1 MGRLVPIP
9 SAYNDQHDRTLFDMI
24 GQVFSHYRVI
34 EMIGSGGMGNVYRA
48 TDTRLGR
55 SVALKFVPDHLAE
68 KPLVMERFRQ
78 EAKAAS
84 ALNHPNICTVYDIGE
99 EEGKAF
105 IVMEL
110 LEGETLRDRLQRGL
124 LPCHDCLDIACQIGS
139 ALQAAHARGIIH
151 RDIKPANIFLTLH
164 HGAKI
169 LDFGVAKMLGVE
181 KPDSAQEEPSLAPN
195 DAPNIVSNR
204 NCLTDAGVYIGTV
217 GYMSPEQARGD
228 SIDTRTDLFSFG
240 TVLYEMV
247 TGKPPFLRNTVAA
260 TIDAL
265 LYEAIIRPSDLNQQC
280 NSDMDSIILRAMARN
295 LEERYSDASS
305 LIADIQRLQHRAQ
318 NVETEIQ
325 PRIPMEANM
334 RDFADSIGVLP
345 FENAA
350 ADFEMEY
357 LGDGIAE
364 ALINRLARFKQLR
377 VVPRTT
383 AFRYRDCAD
392 PLQAGRDLRVRLVL
406 TGRVVQ
412 AGQVLSLK
420 TELVDASNHS
430 HIWGENYPKRKM
442 SDLFDLQEEI
452 VTEIAKRLQL
462 EDKDSGRLRRGSRP
476 NRDAYQLLVKGS
488 YYLNKWNS
496 EGITKGLQYARQS
509 IEADPA
515 CADSYALLA
524 YAYCMLGYFGV
535 VAPRDAFPKAKAAA
549 IAALELDESSAR
561 GHFSLGMVHF
571 LYEWNWAA
579 AESAIKRGLNLTP
592 NDAAGHF
599 LYGELLI
606 VMGRDDEA
614 LKRLELAL
622 DLNPLSS
629 PIAANLAAAYYFAG
643 QTDRALE
650 QAQKT
655 QELDPSFIPASAFL
669 AVLLARSGRHEEAL
683 AEALECISLPGSD
696 LRGRSTLALVHA
708 LAGRSIEALD
718 IAISLEAEPSLRR
731 LTCSLPYI
739 YGVLGLRDRALAS
752 LQEACEER
760 VSSLVFVR
768 RAPELMCLHEEPRFA
783 ELLGRIGLP
792 PLQLSARL

>member
-1 MGRLVPIP
+1 
-9 SAYNDQHDRTLFDMI
+9 MI
-24 GQVFSHYRVI
+24 GQVFSHYRIV

-68 KPLVMERFRQ
+68 KASIMKRFRH

-99 EEGKAF
+99 EGGKAF

-110 LEGETLRDRLQRGL
+110 LEGETLRDRLQRGVL
-124 LPCHDCLDIACQIGS
+124 SRHDSLHIASQIGS

-181 KPDSAQEEPSLAPN
+181 RVDPAQEEPSVASRNAPTVVF
-195 DAPNIVSNR
+195 DRS
-204 NCLTDAGVYIGTV
+204 CLTDAGVLIGTV
-217 GYMSPEQARGD
+217 AYMSPEQACGD
-228 SIDTRTDLFSFG
+228 NIDARTDLFSFG

-247 TGKPPFLRNTVAA
+247 TGKPPFLRNTVSA
-260 TIDAL
+260 TLNAL
-265 LYEAIIRPSDLNQQC
+265 VNEAIVRPSDLNKQC
-280 NSDMDSIILRAMARN
+280 NSGLDSIILRAMARN
-295 LEERYSDASS
+295 LEERYPDASS
-305 LIADIQRLQHRAQ
+305 LIADIHRLQHTAQ
-318 NVETEIQ
+318 NVETEVQRSIATD
-325 PRIPMEANM
+325 ANT
-334 RDFADSIGVLP
+334 RDFKDSIGVLP

-350 ADFEMEY
+350 SDAEMEY
-357 LGDGIAE
+357 LGDGISE

-392 PLQAGRDLRVRLVL
+392 PLQAGRALRVRLVL

-412 AGQVLSLK
+412 LGEVLSIK
-420 TELVDASNHS
+420 AELVDANNHS
-430 HIWGENYPKRKM
+430 QVWGENYPKRKM
-442 SDLFDLQEEI
+442 SELFDLQEEI
-452 VTEIAKRLQL
+452 VAEIAKRLQL
-462 EDKDSGRLRRGSRP
+462 EDKDSGQLRCGARP
-476 NRDAYQLLVKGS
+476 NRDAYHLLVKGN

-515 CADSYALLA
+515 CAESYALLA

-535 VAPRDAFPKAKAAA
+535 VAPKDAFPKAKAAA
-549 IAALELDESSAR
+549 ITALELDDRSAR
-561 GHFSLGMVHF
+561 SHFSLGMVQF
-571 LYEWNWAA
+571 LYEWDWTA

-592 NDAAGHF
+592 NDPAGHF

-606 VMGRDDEA
+606 AMGCDGQA
-614 LKRLELAL
+614 LKHLELAL

-629 PIAANLAAAYYFAG
+629 PIAVNLAGAYYLAG
-643 QTDRALE
+643 QTHRALE
-650 QAQKT
+650 QAQRT
-655 QELDPSFIPASAFL
+655 EELDPSFIPASAFL
-669 AVLLARSGRHEEAL
+669 AVLLARLGRHEEAI
-683 AEALECISLPGSD
+683 AEALKCISLPGSD
-696 LRGRSTLALVHA
+696 LRGRSTLGFVYG
-708 LAGRSIEALD
+708 LAGRSKEALD
-718 IAISLEAEPSLRR
+718 IAISLEAEPFLRR
-731 LTCSLPYI
+731 VNCSLPYI
-739 YGVLGLRDRALAS
+739 YGVLGLRDKALAS
-752 LQEACEER
+752 LQEACEVR
-760 VSSLVFVR
+760 VSSLVFAH
-768 RAPELMCLHEEPRFA
+768 RAPELRCLYQEPRFA

-792 PLQLSARL
+792 PLHLSARLL